1 MNNLLWK
8 INPFMLHCSF
18 SCSISSQSQKNETTM
33 KYNFINK
40 WSPKGKQY
48 RTKIIL
54 IFFLLVSK
62 VLPDTYS
69 KLCKALFQNGDFH
82 SSPIFFI
89 FIIYYYS
96 SNGVSHIL
104 PTFIFV
110 SKNFDVMTKLRIW
123 NFVKSVWLLWKNHK
137 YSRELREIISSLNE
151 RQLKLPHWAYERI
164 KGISMSIIELN
175 FSTSVR

>member
-1 MNNLLWK
+1 MHKIYWWYIMNNLLWK

-82 SSPIFFI
+82 SSPIFLYLL
-89 FIIYYYS
+89 FIITAVMGY
-96 SNGVSHIL
+96 HIFYL
-104 PTFIFV
+104 HSFLSPRTL
-110 SKNFDVMTKLRIW
+110 M
-123 NFVKSVWLLWKNHK
+123 LWQ
-137 YSRELREIISSLNE
+137 SWESEIL
-151 RQLKLPHWAYERI
+151 
-164 KGISMSIIELN
+164 
-175 FSTSVR
+175 